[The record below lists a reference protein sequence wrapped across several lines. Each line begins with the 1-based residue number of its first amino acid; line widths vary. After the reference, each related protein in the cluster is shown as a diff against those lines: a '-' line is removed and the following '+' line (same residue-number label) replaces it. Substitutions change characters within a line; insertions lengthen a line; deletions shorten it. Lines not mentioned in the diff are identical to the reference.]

1 MTRAPDWLDSLPPNW
16 EEKYDRR
23 LVAMI
28 RERMNRDKSLAVPK
42 KYAKYVES
50 IQEYAREVLKVEW
63 WDKQVAV
70 ALSFQMNKY
79 TIVPASFGVGKTF
92 IVGGLINWWF
102 DVFDPSIALTTAPT
116 WPQVEKLLWGEIR
129 DQRPE
134 GSVGKT
140 YSTEIKHSAKHYAL
154 GLSTDRENRFQGFHE
169 ERICVAL
176 DEGPGIRA
184 PIWDAAVDNIP
195 VGPDN
200 RVIAIGNPLERS
212 GPFYDAANDPTW
224 HCIHIGALDHPNILA
239 ELQGEDPPFPKA
251 VRLEWVQERIRKWC
265 ARVFDPLPEQKVEL
279 FQFPPD
285 SDQWWKPNPLAE
297 SKVLGWFPSEGEDQI
312 IPMSA
317 VDAAVKRVEKPGQP
331 VRFGIDVAFGGGDES
346 VIAGIFG
353 HHAEILW
360 TFEGADVMTVA
371 GQAVRLIRKHH
382 PQEVRVDIIGVGSG
396 VHDRLK
402 ELSELGDLPE
412 GVKILEVHVQ
422 KPPINEKDYTEE
434 FWSLRDQL
442 WWMMRLGITE
452 MDLPDDE
459 VLQSQMIAPRWGV
472 TSRGKIIVEQKDKM
486 KDRGTKSPDRAEAVM
501 LAWPDVGFFDGKRWR
516 KLKFLSPGMIV
527 SADRGDRFELR
538 YLLQPPFTVRGPASG
553 RTYHI
558 LDKKPFPVNEEDFQP
573 MKEMRYHTVDG
584 FYPMFR

>member
-1 MTRAPDWLDSLPPNW
+1 MRSTSRAS
-16 EEKYDRR
+16 
-23 LVAMI
+23 
-28 RERMNRDKSLAVPK
+28 KSTPGKFSKL
-42 KYAKYVES
+42 S
-50 IQEYAREVLKVEW
+50 GGT
-63 WDKQVAV
+63 V